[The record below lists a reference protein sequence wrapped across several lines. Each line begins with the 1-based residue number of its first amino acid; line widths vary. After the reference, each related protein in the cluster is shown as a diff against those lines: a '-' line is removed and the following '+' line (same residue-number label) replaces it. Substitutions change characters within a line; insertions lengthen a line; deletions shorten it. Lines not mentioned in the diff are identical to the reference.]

1 MRRFLQHVLPPHFV
15 KVRYYGFLS
24 PRKRHQFKTIKE
36 LFERF
41 PKKENTANATMV
53 TENVHI
59 RRCPKCGGVMV
70 LVGEIQS
77 VSNHVFNWPQ
87 RTRAP

>member
-1 MRRFLQHVLPPHFV
+1 MLLHHFV
-15 KVRYYGFLS
+15 KVRYYGFFH
-24 PRKRHQFKTIKE
+24 PNKRHQFEAIKE

-41 PKKENTANATMV
+41 PKKENTSDATMV
-53 TENVHI
+53 IEDLPT

-70 LVGEIQS
+70 FVGEIQPIR
-77 VSNHVFNWPQ
+77 NQVFNWPQ